1 MKSLLRCLVPALLF
15 GFIGLAHA
23 GNWIGAGLTLAVAT
37 PTPAAAPTPPIAA
50 SGTADPNANAAA
62 KAELA
67 WLQSLPGAINSQHV
81 VQSNQDVVR
90 TCAANGSI
98 TDDCAGIDAANYA
111 ANGNQYTGAIAVD
124 YCNGYWGDPASP
136 MCIFGG
142 ASDSNIQAKNW
153 WAAGSL
159 IQMSM
164 HFPNPYDNW
173 QVTAPGSA
181 TGVTCPGQGGVT
193 TQLQGLSD
201 DCSGIN
207 DTFIAAMLTAGTAQ
221 NASWNAELNQFATG
235 LLDLQ
240 NSGVVVILRLFH
252 ELNAS
257 WFWWGTLTSAR
268 QAQLFQY
275 TENYFESQGIHNAL
289 YEYCIVDS
297 SYLSGYP
304 GAQYVDLVATD
315 WYGQLAG
322 TQGPTAGYTALT
334 QYGKPI
340 AFAENS
346 CGSSGGPCLTSYNFE
361 SQLQDAEASMPN
373 LIWINFWWGENPGA
387 ANANPFWQ
395 AYMQDSWG
403 IMRPNVP
410 GFGR

>member
-1 MKSLLRCLVPALLF
+1 MPPTMRRMGINIRARSRLIIATAIGVIQHHRCASS
-15 GFIGLAHA
+15 
-23 GNWIGAGLTLAVAT
+23 
-37 PTPAAAPTPPIAA
+37 AAAVTPIFRRR
-50 SGTADPNANAAA
+50 
-62 KAELA
+62 
-67 WLQSLPGAINSQHV
+67 PGG
-81 VQSNQDVVR
+81 R
-90 TCAANGSI
+90 
-98 TDDCAGIDAANYA
+98 
-111 ANGNQYTGAIAVD
+111 
-124 YCNGYWGDPASP
+124 P
-136 MCIFGG
+136 
-142 ASDSNIQAKNW
+142 
-153 WAAGSL
+153 GSL

-322 TQGPTAGYTALT
+322 IKARGRL
-334 QYGKPI
+334 YGAHSI
-340 AFAENS
+340 
-346 CGSSGGPCLTSYNFE
+346 
-361 SQLQDAEASMPN
+361 
-373 LIWINFWWGENPGA
+373 
-387 ANANPFWQ
+387 WQ
-395 AYMQDSWG
+395 AD
-403 IMRPNVP
+403 RV
-410 GFGR
+410 RRK